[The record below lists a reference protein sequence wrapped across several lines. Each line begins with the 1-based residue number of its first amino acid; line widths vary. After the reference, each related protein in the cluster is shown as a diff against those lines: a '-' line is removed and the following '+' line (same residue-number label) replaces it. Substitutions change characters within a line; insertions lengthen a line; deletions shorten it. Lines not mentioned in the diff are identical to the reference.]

1 MLNKSVNAQKSVA
14 LNAGKVKK
22 VSLDMAN
29 PELATEADI
38 RKVFHAYC
46 KSLSDLAASGISAEK
61 GEFLNPMQFI
71 AILRLVTG
79 QKSNLYKEMQTFKK
93 YVMFFAFY
101 FKVQLCIIGLI
112 PITMLLFQKMSLSM
126 VGFHYQKKNNMG
138 NICVK
143 LRN

>member
-1 MLNKSVNAQKSVA
+1 MLNKSVNAQKTVA

-101 FKVQLCIIGLI
+101 FKVS
-112 PITMLLFQKMSLSM
+112 K
-126 VGFHYQKKNNMG
+126 
-138 NICVK
+138 
-143 LRN
+143 